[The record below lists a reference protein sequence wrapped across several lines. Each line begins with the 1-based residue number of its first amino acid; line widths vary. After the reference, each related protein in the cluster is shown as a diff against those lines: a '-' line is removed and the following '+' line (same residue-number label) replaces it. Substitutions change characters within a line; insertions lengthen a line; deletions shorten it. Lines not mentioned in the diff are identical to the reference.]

1 MSRGSVSHSYEYIP
15 NYSTAIQQ
23 IIPERFVLKI
33 RQQPVQTRLSTHN
46 ERDRRPLDPPPIVQI
61 ELDNSNPQETQDFLQ
76 NPYLFMC
83 VSLVNASTHEDI
95 IHSTQNTL
103 SGQTS
108 SSMYKLKDINN
119 HDGGFF
125 VFGDLSVKLEGQF
138 RLKFSMFEIST
149 YGATNLK
156 SIYSN
161 VFQVYPSKTFPGML
175 ESTFL
180 SRSFSDQGV
189 RIRIRK
195 EHRVQMTGSRKRKLS
210 SQDDAL
216 ELADERGT
224 HPYSQHPHHNHQPHQ
239 SSMLSPYTNAS
250 STIYP
255 PQNRSP
261 WPSLLDYDH
270 LQQRRRSSMNSSMTS
285 NSDSRRS
292 SYHHLQHIDHRPSV
306 PYSPPHQSY
315 DHHRPNNNGRGP
327 EHAYYDHSR
336 QHLHPHHPHPHPHH
350 QQQNYAYYSHN
361 NPHNYHRDSMIPS
374 PPPQSSLF
382 KSETSRRLSLDDTLP
397 LRRQSADPRY
407 DSTHQQQQLSGPRR
421 LSLQQYYA
429 RLANQAPPPP
439 PLATSSTTPTHTS
452 SPLNEE
458 IIHLPPLRSVV
469 PQTAASPQY
478 KRPSQEGI
486 VEVDAA
492 VAMMQLASRRQLQ
505 QQQEKGRYSA

>member
-23 IIPERFVLKI
+23 IIPERFILKI
-33 RQQPVQTRLSTHN
+33 RQQPVQTRLSTNN
-46 ERDRRPLDPPPIVQI
+46 ERDRRTLDPPPIVQI
-61 ELDNSNPQETQDFLQ
+61 ELDNSNAQETQDFLQ
-76 NPYLFMC
+76 NPYLFMS
-83 VSLVNASTHEDI
+83 VSLVNPSTHEDI
-95 IHSTQNTL
+95 VHSTQNTL

-161 VFQVYPSKTFPGML
+161 VFQVYPSKTFPGVL

-210 SQDDAL
+210 SQDDVL
-216 ELADERGT
+216 ELPDERGT
-224 HPYSQHPHHNHQPHQ
+224 HPYSHHAHQPHQ
-239 SSMLSPYTNAS
+239 SSMLLPYSNAS

-255 PQNRSP
+255 PQSRSP
-261 WPSLLDYDH
+261 WPSSLDYDY
-270 LQQRRRSSMNSSMTS
+270 LQQRRSSMNSSMTS
-285 NSDSRRS
+285 NSDSRQS
-292 SYHHLQHIDHRPSV
+292 SYHHLQHIDRRPSV

-315 DHHRPNNNGRGP
+315 DHHRPNNNGHGAG
-327 EHAYYDHSR
+327 HAYYDHAP
-336 QHLHPHHPHPHPHH
+336 QHLHPHHPHHSHHPHHPHH
-350 QQQNYAYYSHN
+350 QQPNYAYYSHGGS
-361 NPHNYHRDSMIPS
+361 HNYHRDSMIPS

-382 KSETSRRLSLDDTLP
+382 KSDTSRRLSLDDTLP

-407 DSTHQQQQLSGPRR
+407 DSPHHHQLLNGPRR

-429 RLANQAPPPP
+429 RLASQPPPPP
-439 PLATSSTTPTHTS
+439 PLATSSTTSTHNS

-458 IIHLPPLRSVV
+458 IIHLPPLRSVI
-469 PQTAASPQY
+469 PRNSTS
-478 KRPSQEGI
+478 SQHKQPHQERI

-492 VAMMQLASRRQLQ
+492 VAMVQLASRRQLQ
-505 QQQEKGRYSA
+505 QQKEGHYST